1 MSITSF
7 SFVLFI
13 AALIAVYYAVPKRFQ
28 WLVLLAA
35 SCIFYLSCGA
45 KNALFVLVTA
55 ASIYFA
61 ARRLDKL
68 EAQRK
73 QTLAENK
80 ATWSKEEKA
89 AFKNQIKA
97 RRKAVLIL
105 CLVLNFGLMCFFKYF
120 HFALEQLN
128 AIIGVFGGDLIVDNF
143 SFIIPLGIS
152 FYTFQ
157 ATGYLINVYWGNAKA
172 EQNFLKLLLFV
183 SFFPQVTQGP
193 ISEYEQLAPQF
204 FAEHR
209 FSAENYIQGFQ
220 RMLWGF
226 MKKMVLANM
235 LAPYVQDVFVNYPEY
250 SGITCLIG
258 AFAYSVQ
265 IYADFSGYMDIMCG
279 LCQML
284 DIKLTE
290 NFLRPYFSKSIA
302 EYWRRW
308 HISLGAWFKSYIYYP
323 IAVSKWNMKLGQK
336 VQKRFGKAVAKNLPA
351 SIALVAVWF
360 TTGFWHGA
368 SWAYIAWG
376 GVNGLF
382 IIFSM
387 WMEPVYERC
396 KSTLRINESAWLWR
410 AFQVIRTFILVTF
423 IKVLPELGTLS
434 AGFGLWM
441 QIFTEHSIP
450 TSFNALLPFVSS
462 KLDLL
467 VILGLTAL
475 LFVTSLMQRK
485 KPIRH
490 YFNRM
495 PMPLRS
501 VVLSL
506 ILMAILVFGVPA
518 TSSYGGFMY
527 AQF

>member
-7 SFVLFI
+7 TFVLFI
-13 AALIAVYYAVPKRFQ
+13 FALLLVYYLVPQRFQ

-35 SCIFYLSCGA
+35 SGVFYLSCGV
-45 KNALFVLVTA
+45 KSSLFILITA
-55 ASIYFA
+55 FSIYLA
-61 ARRLDKL
+61 ARLLTKLDK
-68 EAQRK
+68 QRK
-73 QTLAENK
+73 EALAAHKES
-80 ATWSKEEKA
+80 WSKEEKA
-89 AFKNQIKA
+89 QYKNRNKA
-97 RRKAVLIL
+97 RRKAVLIV
-105 CLVLNFGLMCFFKYF
+105 CLVLNFGIMCFFKYF

-128 AIIGVFGGDLIVDNF
+128 ALINIFDGPLIADNF
-143 SFIIPLGIS
+143 KFIIPLGIS

-157 ATGYLINVYWGNAKA
+157 ATGYLINVYWGNVKA
-172 EQNFLKLLLFV
+172 EQNFFRLLLFV

-193 ISEYEQLAPQF
+193 ISEYEQLSGQLF
-204 FAEHR
+204 SEHK
-209 FSAENYIQGFQ
+209 FSFENYSLGFQ

-235 LAPYVQDVFVNYPEY
+235 LAPYVQDVFANYGQY

-284 DIKLTE
+284 DIRLTE

-308 HISLGAWFKSYIYYP
+308 HISLGAWFKAYIYYP

-368 SWAYIAWG
+368 SWAYIVWG

-387 WMEPVYERC
+387 WMEPVYARC
-396 KSTLRINESAWLWR
+396 KSLLHINESAWLWR
-410 AFQVIRTFILVTF
+410 AFQTLRTFILVTF
-423 IKVLPELGTLS
+423 IKVLPELGTL
-434 AGFGLWM
+434 ADGWGLWM

-450 TSFNALLPFVSS
+450 RSFAALLPFVSD
-462 KLDLL
+462 KLELL

-485 KPIRH
+485 KPIRE
-490 YFNRM
+490 YFNRL
-495 PMPLRS
+495 PMPVRS
-501 VVLSL
+501 LVLCM
-506 ILMAILVFGVPA
+506 ILMTILVFGVPA
-518 TSSYGGFMY
+518 TNSNGGFLY